1 MLKQKKSAVIIT
13 GACGGIGRELCK
25 SFFEYGYKVIAIDS
39 RDVIPGLEI
48 DEFIQMD
55 LTKILNDTSAKQDF
69 KNFIIDRSKGSAL
82 KGLVNNAAIQIVRS
96 FEDLTEDDWKLTLD
110 TNLLV
115 PFVMSQLF
123 LEPLAAGSGSI
134 LNISSIHANQT
145 KRHFAA
151 YATSKA
157 ALSSM
162 TRLLAIELGNRIRVN
177 AIEPGAI
184 STEMLEQ
191 GFKEFPGKRALLDAM
206 QPMKRIGTPQEVARL
221 ACFLISDEAQF
232 INGATVQIDGGIRS
246 QLHDPN

>member
-1 MLKQKKSAVIIT
+1 MLNEKKSAVIIT
-13 GACGGIGRELCK
+13 GACGGIGREMCK
-25 SFFEYGYKVIAIDS
+25 SFFESGYKVIAIDS
-39 RDVIPGLEI
+39 REAIPGLES
-48 DEFIQMD
+48 DKFIRMD
-55 LTKILNDTSAKQDF
+55 LTKILNDASAKQDL
-69 KNFIIDRSKGSAL
+69 KNFIYEVLEGSML

-115 PFVMSQLF
+115 PFVLSQLL

-134 LNISSIHANQT
+134 LNVSSIHANQT
-145 KRHFAA
+145 KRFFAA

-162 TRLLAIELGNRIRVN
+162 TKLLAIELGNRIRVN

-184 STEMLEQ
+184 ATDMLEK
-191 GFKEFPGKRALLDAM
+191 GFKNSPEKRTQLDAM
-206 QPMKRIGTPQEVARL
+206 QPMKRIGSPQEVAQL
-221 ACFLISDEAQF
+221 ARFLVSEEAQF

-246 QLHDPN
+246 QLYDPN

>member
-1 MLKQKKSAVIIT
+1 MLNQKKSSVIIT
-13 GACGGIGRELCK
+13 GACGGIGREMCK
-25 SFFEYGYKVIAIDS
+25 IFFESGYKVIAIDS
-39 RDVIPGLEI
+39 QEAIPGLET
-48 DEFIQMD
+48 DKFIRMD
-55 LTKILNDTSAKQDF
+55 LTKILNDAPAKQEL
-69 KNFIIDRSKGSAL
+69 KNFIYEVSEGSML

-115 PFVMSQLF
+115 PFVLSQML

-134 LNISSIHANQT
+134 LNVSSIHANQT
-145 KRHFAA
+145 KRFFAA

-162 TRLLAIELGNRIRVN
+162 TKLLAIELGDRIRVN

-184 STEMLEQ
+184 ATEMLEE
-191 GFKEFPGKRALLDAM
+191 GFKNSPEKRTQLDAM
-206 QPMKRIGTPQEVARL
+206 QPMKRIGTPQEVAQL
-221 ACFLISDEAQF
+221 ALFLVSEKAQF

-246 QLHDPN
+246 QLYDPN

>member
-13 GACGGIGRELCK
+13 GSCGGIGRELCK
-25 SFFEYGYKVIAIDS
+25 SFFESGYKVIAIDS
-39 RDVIPGLEI
+39 QDAIPGLEI
-48 DEFIQMD
+48 DAFIQMD
-55 LTKILNDTSAKQDF
+55 LTKILNDASAKQDL
-69 KNFIIDRSKGSAL
+69 KNFIIDVSKGGVL

-96 FEDLTEDDWKLTLD
+96 FEDLTENDWKTTLD

-115 PFVMSQLF
+115 PFVLSQLF
-123 LEPLAAGSGSI
+123 LEPLTVGSGSI

-145 KRHFAA
+145 KRYFAA

-191 GFKEFPGKRALLDAM
+191 GFKNSPGKRTQLDAM

-246 QLHDPN
+246 QLYDPN

>member
-1 MLKQKKSAVIIT
+1 MLKQNQSAVIIT
-13 GACGGIGRELCK
+13 GACGGIGRELCR
-25 SFFEYGYKVIAIDS
+25 SFFDSGFKVIAIDS
-39 RDVIPGLEI
+39 RDAIPGLEV

-55 LTKILNDTSAKQDF
+55 LTKILNDASAKRDLR
-69 KNFIIDRSKGSAL
+69 NFIDDASKGIIL

-115 PFVMSQLF
+115 PFVLSQLF
-123 LEPLAAGSGSI
+123 LEPLAVGSGSI

-184 STEMLEQ
+184 ATEMLEQ
-191 GFKEFPGKRALLDAM
+191 GFKDSPQKRTQLDDM
-206 QPMKRIGTPQEVARL
+206 QPMKRIGTPQEVAQL
-221 ACFLISDEAQF
+221 ARFLISDEARF

-246 QLHDPN
+246 QLYDPN